1 VIAGSPWISWTAWL
15 SQVFVDADVTVFDDE
30 ASARAWLAEPV

>member
-1 VIAGSPWISWTAWL
+1 MAWTAWL

-30 ASARAWLAEPV
+30 AAARDWLAETTA